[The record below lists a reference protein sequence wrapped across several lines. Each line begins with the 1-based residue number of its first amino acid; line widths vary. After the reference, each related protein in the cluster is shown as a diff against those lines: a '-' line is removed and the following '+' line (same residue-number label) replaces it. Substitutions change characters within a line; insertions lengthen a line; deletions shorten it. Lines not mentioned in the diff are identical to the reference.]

1 MSKTLL
7 SLIGAAA
14 LGAAALLPALAATPA
29 APAGTVS
36 PGDTPEY
43 TWKTP
48 MVHGMGT
55 SSLADLKGKLVLV
68 EFWGTR

>member
-7 SLIGAAA
+7 SLLGAAA
-14 LGAAALLPALAATPA
+14 LGLAALLPATAAE
-29 APAGTVS
+29 PAGVQ

-43 TWKTP
+43 SWRTP
-48 MVHGMGT
+48 LVNGMGT
-55 SSLADLKGKLVLV
+55 TSLADLKGQLVLV